1 MVHLINAILLNFV
14 CMGTHSIDQASIQ
27 PLVTIIHQE
36 LLPQLVVESVHP
48 HNPAVVHH
56 LPPPWEL
63 IGTGNYAA
71 VVCHPDFPDVV
82 VKIYA
87 PGRPG
92 FDEEL
97 EVYNRIGSH
106 PAYSQCFYAYN
117 GLLVLKR
124 LFGVT
129 LYDCLNRGLR
139 IPVRVIKDIDRALD
153 YARSRGLFPHDVHGK
168 NVMMF
173 EGRGLVVDISDFLHE
188 DKCSKWEDLK
198 KAYYLIYLPFFY
210 PFKLRVPYSLL
221 NQIRQSYR
229 FISSFSGKILQF
241 LKKLI
246 GQKF

>member
-139 IPVRVIKDIDRALD
+139 IPVRVIKDID
-153 YARSRGLFPHDVHGK
+153 
-168 NVMMF
+168 
-173 EGRGLVVDISDFLHE
+173 
-188 DKCSKWEDLK
+188 
-198 KAYYLIYLPFFY
+198 
-210 PFKLRVPYSLL
+210 
-221 NQIRQSYR
+221 
-229 FISSFSGKILQF
+229 
-241 LKKLI
+241 
-246 GQKF
+246 